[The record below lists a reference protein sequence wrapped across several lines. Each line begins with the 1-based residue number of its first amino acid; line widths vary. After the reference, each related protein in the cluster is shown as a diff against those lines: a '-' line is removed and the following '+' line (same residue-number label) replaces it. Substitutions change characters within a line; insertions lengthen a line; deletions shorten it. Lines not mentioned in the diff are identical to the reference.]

1 VDWLRGVRFAV
12 FGLGDSSYA
21 KYNAVARRLW
31 VRLQQLGAS
40 PLLPQPGLGDDQ
52 EQLGYDKVMAARKV
66 YPLDCIRSPCTSSS
80 TRLLM
85 RGWVPPICQE

>member
-1 VDWLRGVRFAV
+1 MDWLRGVRFAV

-52 EQLGYDKVMAARKV
+52 EQLGYDKVIIARKV
-66 YPLDCIRSPCTSSS
+66 PLYLIRSPCTSSS

-85 RGWVPPICQE
+85 RGCGCRCQE